1 MTAPDN
7 PIARFA
13 ELFERAAREAPFD
26 HTAAALATVDDQ
38 GQPSV
43 RVVLVRSFDDRGFV
57 FFTNYASRK
66 GRDIERN
73 PAGALCSYWPW
84 LDEQVRI
91 EGRLTRVTPDE
102 SDAYFAS
109 RPRGSQIGA
118 WASTQSEPL
127 SARSELEARY
137 FDSERE
143 YDGQTVPRP
152 PHWGGYRLRP
162 ERIEFWKAGAYRLHD
177 RWLYTRTADGW
188 QMELLYP

>member
-1 MTAPDN
+1 MTGPDN
-7 PIARFA
+7 PLVRFG
-13 ELFERAAREAPFD
+13 ELFERAAHQAPFD

-38 GQPSV
+38 GRPSV

-73 PAGALCSYWPW
+73 PAAALCFYWPW

-91 EGRLTRVTPDE
+91 EGRLARVTPDE

-118 WASTQSEPL
+118 WASMQSEPL

-152 PHWGGYRLRP
+152 PHWGGYRL
-162 ERIEFWKAGAYRLHD
+162 HD

-188 QMELLYP
+188 QMERLYP